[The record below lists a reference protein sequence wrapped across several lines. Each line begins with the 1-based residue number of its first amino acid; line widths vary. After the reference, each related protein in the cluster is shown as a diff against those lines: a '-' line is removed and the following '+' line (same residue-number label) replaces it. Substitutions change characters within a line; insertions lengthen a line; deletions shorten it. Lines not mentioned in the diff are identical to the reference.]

1 MGQLTALTTE
11 QMSNLYTRLP
21 GVIRTAQGKITL
33 CNYLRKYLSKTHA
46 RLCHAIKEEK
56 QERRQRVRA
65 RVIILSIPTVV
76 KMLGGEAMRQSKK
89 AALMHP
95 ANLVTWKIKQGGT
108 LSL

>member
-1 MGQLTALTTE
+1 MSRHKRRKTGEKTE
-11 QMSNLYTRLP
+11 
-21 GVIRTAQGKITL
+21 
-33 CNYLRKYLSKTHA
+33 
-46 RLCHAIKEEK
+46 
-56 QERRQRVRA
+56 RV

>member
-21 GVIRTAQGKITL
+21 GVIRTAQGEITL
-33 CNYLRKYLSKTHA
+33 CNYSRKYLGKTHA

-56 QERRQRVRA
+56 TGEKTERV
-65 RVIILSIPTVV
+65 RVIILSVPTVV